1 VSLFHCSCGFAI
13 DDPDELGDHFRQV
26 FTPEDDAGTDGRV
39 HAELAD
45 DSAQRAGLPTAAHM
59 CSCGLA
65 TDDASEFD
73 DHFLLAFVPPDHAG
87 TDGRRHSVVDPATP
101 DRWHVARG
109 GDE

>member
-1 VSLFHCSCGFAI
+1 VSLFHCSCGFAA
-13 DDPDELGDHFRQV
+13 DDPDELGDHFRVV

-45 DSAQRAGLPTAAHM
+45 DSAQRAGLPAAAHV

-65 TDDASEFD
+65 TDDASDFD
-73 DHFLLAFVPPDHAG
+73 DHFLLAFIPPDHAG